1 MENREP
7 LRAAPCEWFLPR
19 LLFGLCHK
27 VLCGIEHWGGSLGT
41 RLRRTFSHLDMSHS
55 VCPCVAVSYK
65 KRVLLRWQESGGNDH
80 EPPPSSAEAPP
91 PTISSPQAA
100 QDQGESPAPPTS
112 TEAQEEAKD
121 NAQIG
126 GNVFDYFDDFSDGEE
141 FELVGRERH
150 GLDEPTA
157 EGGKTRE
164 GPHTP
169 PGEEEE
175 EKSVPHPPRLEKQN
189 SSLSIISD
197 TSLQSSDGEME
208 EKEEEGKEREEGPP
222 PPQAISPA
230 TNISDVSID
239 LDQSGTKEDALPK
252 LEQPAMEVESHL
264 PTKLSHEVVT
274 PSAAKDQSEMNLEAP
289 SSSPLPQE
297 SRVLDLV
304 PKEKEEKEP
313 GEAREAEGKEKDG
326 GARIDEEPSEGTGG
340 EGPVELLE
348 PPRPLVSQE
357 ETTGSPEKTSGLPKT
372 PGKRKVSASAEQSFV
387 PHVYFLP
394 LPLPSCRSIFQSIV
408 TGLGSQLN
416 ADHPLRNPHLPTA
429 VSLLLP
435 CSLLSSLPLLP
446 CLAAATRAH

>member
-1 MENREP
+1 MSQSYAWDRILGRQSENRAKLNLE
-7 LRAAPCEWFLPR
+7 
-19 LLFGLCHK
+19 
-27 VLCGIEHWGGSLGT
+27 
-41 RLRRTFSHLDMSHS
+41 MSHS

-65 KRVLLRWQESGGNDH
+65 KRVLLRWQESGGNDR
-80 EPPPSSAEAPP
+80 EAPPSSAEAPP

-100 QDQGESPAPPTS
+100 QDQGESPAPPTF
-112 TEAQEEAKD
+112 TETQEEAKD
-121 NAQIG
+121 NTQSG

-208 EKEEEGKEREEGPP
+208 EKEEEGKEREGGPTP
-222 PPQAISPA
+222 IPPQAISTLA
-230 TNISDVSID
+230 ANISDVSID
-239 LDQSGTKEDALPK
+239 LDQSGTREDALPK
-252 LEQPAMEVESHL
+252 LEQSDMEVESPL

-274 PSAAKDQSEMNLEAP
+274 PSAAKDQSEMNPEAP

-304 PKEKEEKEP
+304 PKEKEEKEQP

-326 GARIDEEPSEGTGG
+326 GARVDEEPSEGTAG
-340 EGPVELLE
+340 EGPVEVLE
-348 PPRPLVSQE
+348 TPRPLVSQE
-357 ETTGSPEKTSGLPKT
+357 ETTGSPEKTPGLPKT
-372 PGKRKVSASAEQSFV
+372 PGKRKVSAK
-387 PHVYFLP
+387 
-394 LPLPSCRSIFQSIV
+394 C
-408 TGLGSQLN
+408 
-416 ADHPLRNPHLPTA
+416 
-429 VSLLLP
+429 
-435 CSLLSSLPLLP
+435 
-446 CLAAATRAH
+446 

>member
-1 MENREP
+1 MSQSYAWDRILGRQSENRAKLNLE
-7 LRAAPCEWFLPR
+7 
-19 LLFGLCHK
+19 
-27 VLCGIEHWGGSLGT
+27 
-41 RLRRTFSHLDMSHS
+41 MSHS

-65 KRVLLRWQESGGNDH
+65 KRVLLRWQESGGNDR
-80 EPPPSSAEAPP
+80 EAPPSSAEAPP

-100 QDQGESPAPPTS
+100 QDQGESPAPPTF
-112 TEAQEEAKD
+112 TETQEEAKD
-121 NAQIG
+121 NTQSG

-169 PGEEEE
+169 PEEEE

-208 EKEEEGKEREEGPP
+208 EKEEEGKEREGGPTP
-222 PPQAISPA
+222 IPPQAISTLA
-230 TNISDVSID
+230 ANISDVSID
-239 LDQSGTKEDALPK
+239 LDQSGTREDALPK
-252 LEQPAMEVESHL
+252 LEQSDMEVESPL

-274 PSAAKDQSEMNLEAP
+274 PSAAKDQSEMNPEAP

-304 PKEKEEKEP
+304 PKEKEEKEQP

-326 GARIDEEPSEGTGG
+326 GARVDEEPSEGTAG
-340 EGPVELLE
+340 EGPVEVLE
-348 PPRPLVSQE
+348 TPRPLVSQE
-357 ETTGSPEKTSGLPKT
+357 ETTGSPEKTPGLPKT
-372 PGKRKVSASAEQSFV
+372 PGKRKVSAK
-387 PHVYFLP
+387 
-394 LPLPSCRSIFQSIV
+394 C
-408 TGLGSQLN
+408 
-416 ADHPLRNPHLPTA
+416 
-429 VSLLLP
+429 
-435 CSLLSSLPLLP
+435 
-446 CLAAATRAH
+446 